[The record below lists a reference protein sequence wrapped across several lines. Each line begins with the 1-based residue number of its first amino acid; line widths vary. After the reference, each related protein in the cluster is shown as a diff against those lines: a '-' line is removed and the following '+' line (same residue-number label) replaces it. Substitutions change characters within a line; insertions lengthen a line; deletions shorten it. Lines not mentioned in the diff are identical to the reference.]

1 MQTVNTAAGAI
12 EIGDLGVVLMHEH
25 VVIMT
30 TEVVQNYPE
39 GWGDGEKQ
47 AAEIF
52 LSDLGRLQRDIVG
65 MARYRVLLRAGLV
78 EQPRVSFDRR
88 RVEGGGDM
96 MRVGDTT
103 IRITGQPGLQS
114 NARRWTPTGACAQ

>member
-1 MQTVNTAAGAI
+1 MQYWNKWVA
-12 EIGDLGVVLMHEH
+12 
-25 VVIMT
+25 
-30 TEVVQNYPE
+30 E
-39 GWGDGEKQ
+39 GWGRGERQ
-47 AAEIF
+47 AVEIF
-52 LSDLGRLQRDIVG
+52 QSDLSRLEADLVG

-96 MRVGDTT
+96 MRVCDTT